1 MKLFTCQQ
9 IAEIDK
15 LTMQLEPIESIDLME
30 RASLA
35 AAEWIM
41 KNMGNDRPFY
51 IFAGA
56 GNNGG
61 DALVIARS
69 LAWCHFNCT
78 VFISTFG
85 RPLKNDPAFN
95 LNRLVNQNKTQIFE
109 ISSEEQIPDIP
120 AHVVVIDGLFGSGL
134 NKPVSGPAKKLV
146 QKINASGATVISI
159 DIPSGLF
166 GEDNTGNDLTAIVKA
181 SHTLTFQFPK
191 ISFLF
196 PENEPFVGNW
206 DVISIGLHPQAIE
219 QTPSNYFFLSK
230 EFFSGKIKARSRFSH
245 KGNFGHAL
253 LMAGSYGKM
262 GAAVLASK
270 ACLRSGI
277 GLLTTHIPQRGY
289 QIMQTAIPEAM
300 ISIDASETVF
310 SEIPDLK
317 PFSAVGIGPG
327 LDKKN
332 ETQKALKKLLQAMPQ
347 KLVIDAD
354 GLNILSENQ
363 EWYGLLHENTIL
375 TPHPKEFERLAGPSA
390 NSFER
395 LQKQLQFSAKYKVI
409 VVCKGTHTCITLPD
423 GRVFFNNTGNPG
435 MATAG
440 SGDVLTGIILGLL
453 AREYTPE
460 EAALT
465 GVFLHGSAGDLA
477 AEQIGQEAMI
487 AGDLVDQLGAA
498 FRFLK

>member
-1 MKLFTCQQ
+1 MKLFTCRQ

-15 LTMQLEPIESIDLME
+15 LTMQFEPIESIDLME

-35 AAEWIM
+35 AADWIM
-41 KNMGNDRPFY
+41 ENIGNNRPFY
-51 IFAGA
+51 IFAGP

-61 DALVIARS
+61 DALAIARS
-69 LAWCHFNCT
+69 LAWCHFDCH
-78 VFISTFG
+78 VFVPTFG
-85 RPLKNDPAFN
+85 RTLKNDPAFN
-95 LNRLVNQNKTQIFE
+95 LNRLVNQNKAQIYE
-109 ISSEEQIPDIP
+109 ISSKDQIPEIP
-120 AHVVVIDGLFGSGL
+120 ANVVVIDGLFGAGL
-134 NKPVSGPAKKLV
+134 NKPISGPAKKLV
-146 QKINASGATVISI
+146 QKINQSGAMVISI

-166 GEDNTGNDLTAIVKA
+166 GEDNSENDFSAIVKA
-181 SHTLTFQFPK
+181 TYTLTFQFPK

-196 PENEPFVGNW
+196 PENEQFTGWWKMIP
-206 DVISIGLHPQAIE
+206 IGLHPQAIE
-219 QTPSNYFFLSK
+219 QTPSDYFFLSK
-230 EFFSGKIKARSRFSH
+230 EFFSGKIKARNRFSH
-245 KGNFGHAL
+245 KGNFGHAML
-253 LMAGSYGKM
+253 VAGSYGKM

-310 SEIPDLK
+310 SEIPELK
-317 PFSAVGIGPG
+317 SFSAIGIGPG
-327 LDKKN
+327 LDKKH
-332 ETQKALKKLLQAMPQ
+332 ETQKALKKLLQAKPQ

-363 EWYGLLHENTIL
+363 DWYSLFPENTIL
-375 TPHPKEFERLAGPSA
+375 TPHPKEFERLAGPSV

-409 VVCKGTHTCITLPD
+409 VVCKGAHTCITLPD

-453 AREYTPE
+453 AQDYTPE
-460 EAALT
+460 EAALM
-465 GVFLHGSAGDLA
+465 GVFIHGMAGDLA
-477 AEQIGQEAMI
+477 AAQIGEEALI
-487 AGDLVDQLGAA
+487 AGDIIGQLGAA
-498 FRFLK
+498 FMSMK